1 MQKNTP
7 HLRFLLLPCDLT
19 GLSEK
24 LGNVFTFDI
33 AVMKNPTGWSQLGGG
48 LRAPQG

>member
-7 HLRFLLLPCDLT
+7 RLRFPLLPCDLT

-24 LGNVFTFDI
+24 LGTVSTFDI

-48 LRAPQG
+48 VRAPRG